1 MIRKDL
7 HLFLGCGCLIL
18 ILLVTPT
25 IKEDT
30 LNYLQHNVLIRLVVE
45 IVLSLALVIIGVTYV
60 NLAFAK
66 EKILYN
72 GKSPLH
78 RFSNNGE

>member
-1 MIRKDL
+1 MNRKDL

-30 LNYLQHNVLIRLVVE
+30 LNYLQQNILLRLIVE
-45 IVLSLALVIIGVTYV
+45 IILSLALVIIGITYV

-66 EKILYN
+66 ERTLYK
-72 GKSPLH
+72 GKSPL
-78 RFSNNGE
+78 SNISE